1 MRILNRLTLKHLAMN
16 KRRTIV
22 TIIGIVLSTALM
34 VGLGLLVSSFL
45 QAMRL
50 DVINSQGPHHAYF
63 DNVTESE
70 KEMIDLNVNV
80 KDSYSYDIVGYAA
93 IPSSNTYKP
102 YLYIASA
109 DAKTFELLK
118 LLEGRFPTNN
128 NEIVLPSHLSNYGV
142 DYKVGDEIEL
152 NIGPRVVGDEE
163 VYSNNVSMVYEYN
176 GKDEVVLNE
185 ELRPKMARKYKV
197 VGIISKSY
205 MEDYSSPGFM
215 AFTTKEKEV
224 VSSTSYVMYKNIA
237 KTYEITD
244 HICSNLSENASCNVQ
259 ESLLYY
265 YGVSRYSNIN
275 STIMTLLIIALTL
288 LSVGCIIVIYNSFAI
303 STMERK
309 KSFGLYSSLGATP
322 KQIKYTVFFEAF
334 LVGIIGIVIGVLGAF
349 LGIYVLIQVLNFLIK
364 DIWNLKLV
372 FVVEPMYVII
382 PILFMLIV
390 VYFSAFIPARKSGK
404 VSAIELIRENDEIKI
419 PKKRFKTSK
428 LVRKLFG
435 LEGEIALKNIKRNKR
450 KYRIT
455 VLSLFIS
462 IVMFISFSTYLEYG
476 LSTIDINKVPKY
488 DILVSFSGKNEANTL
503 EIRDAILSMNH
514 INKAHYTSGN
524 TYSFFLNAYPEEY
537 YQKDYYEYVSVSSK
551 FNEEEK
557 ASIQVAITILDN
569 DLFQTLRETFHTK
582 ENEAILMNDI
592 IYTNY
597 TINERVS
604 HHTKIFEKN
613 ISQLNMCSYSSK
625 KQCHDFPIALVDGE
639 KKSALLDEIPYSND
653 AVNLILSRDMAKD
666 MNVESSYH
674 SVTLQSDQYRDLFK
688 NLEDKYKSKN
698 NVAVYS
704 PRIELEAS
712 RNALLAVKI
721 LLYGFISLVTL
732 TGITS
737 VFNTINTSLNLRRRE
752 FAMLRSIGL
761 TPKGFNKMI
770 FFESLFFGLKSL
782 IYALPVSFFF
792 IWFIHKT
799 FGNSFQFGK
808 ILVPWT
814 AIIIAVVGV
823 FLIILMTMQYSVRKM
838 KKDNI
843 LETLRD
849 ENI

>member
-1 MRILNRLTLKHLAMN
+1 MRILNRLTLKHLTMN

-22 TIIGIVLSTALM
+22 TIIGIVLSTSLM
-34 VGLGLLVSSFL
+34 VGIGLLVSSFL

-50 DVINSQGPHHAYF
+50 DVMNTQGPYHAYF
-63 DNVTESE
+63 DNVSPSE
-70 KEMIDLNVNV
+70 KETINLNVNV
-80 KDSYSYDIVGYAA
+80 DSSYSYDVLGYAA
-93 IPSSNTYKP
+93 TASTNTYKP
-102 YLYIASA
+102 YLYVLSA
-109 DAKTFELLK
+109 DAKTFEFLK
-118 LLEGRFPTNN
+118 LLEGRLPTESD
-128 NEIVLPSHLSNYGV
+128 EIVIPSHLLDYGV
-142 DYKVGDEIEL
+142 NYKVGDEIQL
-152 NIGPRVVGDEE
+152 DIGPRIIGSEE
-163 VYSNNVSMVYEYN
+163 VYSNNVAMVYEYTEQDDLVITE
-176 GKDEVVLNE
+176 KLK
-185 ELRPKMARKYKV
+185 PKMTRKYKV
-197 VGIISKSY
+197 VGIISRTS
-205 MEDYSSPGFM
+205 MEDYSSPGFY

-224 VSSTSYVMYKNIA
+224 VSSTNYVMYKNIA

-244 HICSNLSENASCNVQ
+244 QICSNLSDQVSCDVH

-265 YGVSRYSNIN
+265 YGVSRYDNIN
-275 STIMTLLIIALTL
+275 NTVMSLLIIALTL
-288 LSVGCIIVIYNSFAI
+288 LSIGCIVVIYNSFAI

-349 LGIYVLIQVLNFLIK
+349 LGIYILLQVLNFLIK
-364 DIWNLKLV
+364 DVWGLNLV
-372 FVVEPMYVII
+372 FIVEPMYVIV
-382 PILFMLIV
+382 PILFMLLV

-428 LVRKLFG
+428 LVRKIFG

-455 VLSLFIS
+455 ILSLFIS
-462 IVMFISFSTYLEYG
+462 IVMFISFSTYLQYG
-476 LSTIDINKVPKY
+476 LSTIETNKVPNY
-488 DILVSFSGKNEANTL
+488 DILVTFRGSNSANIL
-503 EIRDAILSMNH
+503 ETKDTILSMDYV
-514 INKAHYTSGN
+514 NKAHYTSSSF
-524 TYSFFLNAYPEEY
+524 YSFFLNAYPEDY
-537 YQKDYYEYVSVSSK
+537 YQKDYYEYLSTSSK
-551 FNEEEK
+551 YNEEES
-557 ASIQVAITILDN
+557 AFVQVVITMLEQDTF
-569 DLFQTLRETFHTK
+569 DSLRKTLNTK

-592 IYTNY
+592 VYTNY
-597 TINERVS
+597 TTNERIS

-613 ISQLNMCSYSSK
+613 IAKLNMCSTSIENECY
-625 KQCHDFPIALVDGE
+625 DFPVALIDGE
-639 KKSALLDEIPYSND
+639 KKIDLFDEIPYSND
-653 AVNLILSRDMAKD
+653 SVNLIISTDMASE
-666 MNVESSYH
+666 MNIASLYH
-674 SVTLQSDQYRDLFK
+674 YVTIQSDQYRDLYK

-698 NVAVYS
+698 NVSIYS
-704 PRIELEAS
+704 PRIDLEAT

-792 IWFIHKT
+792 IWFIHQT
-799 FGNSFQFGK
+799 FGNSFLFGK
-808 ILVPWT
+808 ILIPWT